1 LRAAIYTSQEH
12 EPRAYVALT
21 SAARSIVARPR
32 ECPPTLA
39 VEFHSAFAA
48 VGGATYRGHDALRT
62 WHRDLREAWGEE
74 IRVEPDAYFDL
85 GEHTLTFST
94 YYARGLHSGAK
105 VVMPATG
112 VTRSRD
118 GLVTYVKVYLDR
130 AGALRDVGV
139 SEDQLQPIAP

>member
-1 LRAAIYTSQEH
+1 MSQENV
-12 EPRAYVALT
+12 ELWRKWIKAFNARDIEALI
-21 SAARSIVARPR
+21 ALCDPNI
-32 ECPPTLA
+32 
-39 VEFHSAFAA
+39 EFHSAFAA

-62 WHRDLREAWGEE
+62 WHSDLREAFGEG
-74 IRVEPDAYFDL
+74 IRVAPDAYFDL

-94 YYARGLHSGAK
+94 YYARGLHSGAE

-139 SEDQLQPIAP
+139 SEDELEPIEP

>member
-1 LRAAIYTSQEH
+1 MSQENV
-12 EPRAYVALT
+12 ELWRKWIKAFNSRDIEALI
-21 SAARSIVARPR
+21 ALCDPNI
-32 ECPPTLA
+32 
-39 VEFHSAFAA
+39 EFHSAFAA
-48 VGGATYRGHDALRT
+48 VGGATYRGHDALRS

-94 YYARGLHSGAK
+94 YYARGLHSGAE

-130 AGALRDVGV
+130 TGALRDVGV
-139 SEDQLQPIAP
+139 SEDELEPIEP